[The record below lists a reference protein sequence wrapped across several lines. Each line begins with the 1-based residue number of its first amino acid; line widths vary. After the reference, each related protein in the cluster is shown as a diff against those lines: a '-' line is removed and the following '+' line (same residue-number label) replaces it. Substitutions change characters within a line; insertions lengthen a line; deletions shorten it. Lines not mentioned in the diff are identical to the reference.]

1 MCTRINNPKLNVNIL
16 LHLRE
21 DDSPTNNQTIQEI

>member
-1 MCTRINNPKLNVNIL
+1 MCTRINNPKLDVNIL

-21 DDSPTNNQTIQEI
+21 DDSPTNNLEI